1 MENKNNNSE
10 VDMVP
15 LTATKDTNKKET
27 DILMVWLDVE
37 TTGLDPN
44 KNNLLEIYSY
54 MTDKELNPLGEYGSV
69 VRYFLVERAAMK
81 LEASFYVK
89 DMHEKTG
96 LWDKLVTTKAKTL
109 KTIDLSL
116 STLIS
121 ELKEKQGYTKALVA
135 GNSVRLDLNF
145 VEKFLPL
152 TYQELHYQYI
162 DVSALQWVMDIT
174 GASADMEPLNKKLV
188 HSAKEDILESIEQYK
203 IISEWIEKSVTSQ

>member
-1 MENKNNNSE
+1 
-10 VDMVP
+10 MVP
-15 LTATKDTNKKET
+15 STTTQETSKKET

-54 MTDKELNPLGEYGSV
+54 ITDKNLKRLGQYGSV
-69 VRYFLVERAAMK
+69 VRYSPVERAIMK
-81 LEASFYVK
+81 LGSSSYVK

-96 LWDKLVTTKAKTL
+96 LWDKLVTAEAKTL

-121 ELKEKQGYTKALVA
+121 KLKEEHGYTKALVA

-152 TYQELHYQYI
+152 TYQELHYQYV
-162 DVSALQWVMDIT
+162 DVSSLQWVMDIT
-174 GASADMEPLNKKLV
+174 GASKDMGTLNKRLV
-188 HSAKEDILESIEQYK
+188 HSAEDDILESIEQYK
-203 IISEWIEKSVTSQ
+203 IIEKWIENQ